1 LKSQPILITG
11 ASGLVGTRLTEML
24 IAQGHTVAH
33 LGRSARNRAGVK
45 SYVWNVD
52 DQQMDAAALTNTT
65 TIVHLAGA
73 SVAEKRWTA
82 SRKREILESRTRSTQ
97 LLYDTLKKGNHS
109 VKSFVS
115 ASAIGYYGFE
125 DNDTLLTEDYPAGK
139 DFMADVT
146 KQWEEAVDRIATLG
160 IRVVKLRIGIVLSE
174 KGGALVEIAR
184 PVRWG
189 VGAPLGSG
197 DQHVSWIHIDDL
209 CAMFI
214 RAIENESMLGAYN
227 ATGPYAVTNR
237 ELTRA
242 IARTI
247 HRPMFM
253 PAVPG
258 FALRMVLGE
267 MADVVLTGSR
277 VSSGKFQDEGFVF
290 RFDTLEKALHDLL
303 R

>member
-1 LKSQPILITG
+1 MKSQPILITG

>member
-1 LKSQPILITG
+1 
-11 ASGLVGTRLTEML
+11 ML